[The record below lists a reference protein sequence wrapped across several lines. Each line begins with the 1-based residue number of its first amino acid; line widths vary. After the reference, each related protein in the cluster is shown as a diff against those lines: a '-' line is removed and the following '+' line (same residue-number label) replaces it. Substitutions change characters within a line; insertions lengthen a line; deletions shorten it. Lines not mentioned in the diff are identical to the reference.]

1 MRRLNSRSNAPT
13 QLQRITRK
21 TKITAIRRR
30 EIGGHQTS
38 MTPRRTRVERSGQPA
53 NAGMVTPTLHTC
65 RRFARRKHASQIRR
79 NGMRTERQWSVE
91 EEDKILKLHDCT
103 TTTAGVANAP
113 M

>member
-21 TKITAIRRR
+21 TKITAIRRHK
-30 EIGGHQTS
+30 IAGHQTS
-38 MTPRRTRVERSGQPA
+38 MTPRRTRVERIGQSG
-53 NAGMVTPTLHTC
+53 NAGMVTPILHTC
-65 RRFARRKHASQIRR
+65 RRFGRRKHASQIRR
-79 NGMRTERQWSVE
+79 NGGRTEKQWSVE

-103 TTTAGVANAP
+103 TATTVVGNVP